1 MRQRRREVRI
11 KSTVEMEHISEN
23 DLSGGATN
31 TADIRSIANALR
43 NGKERVPVSDG
54 ERHS

>member
-1 MRQRRREVRI
+1 
-11 KSTVEMEHISEN
+11 MEHISEN

-43 NGKERVPVSDG
+43 NGKERVPVSDDVQVG
-54 ERHS
+54 E